1 MKKIRERTYN
11 SKMFS
16 FIFGLIIG
24 FFMFLC
30 IFSIINGDKEISDVQ
45 AIISFILA
53 LISIIVYEVLREYYY
68 LKRLELTI
76 SSIYS
81 NINIYKERESKLLL
95 KIKNSHSK
103 FSHHEGYTQNTVA
116 SYGSENNLNETYNK
130 DQIPISDLEDIVE
143 ILPDLNSNPHISN
156 IVNKIEE
163 LQNAILDSK
172 LLYNEYVTYYN
183 SAIISFP
190 SMLFV
195 GLWKLKTLQFYG
207 DNEINE

>member
-11 SKMFS
+11 GKIFS

-24 FFMFLC
+24 FFMVLC
-30 IFSIINGDKEISDVQ
+30 IFAIINSDKEISDVQ
-45 AIISFILA
+45 GIISFILA
-53 LISIIVYEVLREYYY
+53 LISIIVYEILREYYY

-95 KIKNSHSK
+95 KVKNSHPN
-103 FSHHEGYTQNTVA
+103 FSHHESDIQNTVA
-116 SYGSENNLNETYNK
+116 SYGSQNDLNEIYNK
-130 DQIPISDLEDIVE
+130 NQISLNDLEDIIE
-143 ILPDLNSNPHISN
+143 ILPNLNSNPHISN
-156 IVNKIEE
+156 ILNKIEE
-163 LQNAILDSK
+163 LQNAILGSK

-207 DNEINE
+207 DNE